1 MPFLDLKNKKCW
13 IKSFAS
19 LQYIIITMCNIY
31 IYIYYLLYYLSV
43 IIYIVYILYI
53 YISFYLFIFLQI
65 KILKIKPLIN
75 SFFYKFLDFYE
86 S

>member
-13 IKSFAS
+13 MKSFAS

-31 IYIYYLLYYLSV
+31 IYILSLV
-43 IIYIVYILYI
+43 LSKCNNIYCIYII